1 LKSYADTSFLVSLYV
16 PDAHSAAASAAM
28 KQARGEVMITVFG
41 EVELLNAIQ
50 LRVFRRELTPAQA
63 KSAAHAFEDDLS
75 NGVFALH
82 PIGVA
87 TFESAKRLAA
97 RHTHSLGVRTLDL
110 LHVSA
115 ALVLEAEALYTFDLN
130 QRKLA
135 RAADLAIRPTSA
147 KVSH

>member
-16 PDAHSAAASAAM
+16 PDAHSEAASAAM
-28 KQARGEVMITVFG
+28 KQARGEVMITPFG

-50 LRVFRRELTPAQA
+50 LRVFRGELTPAQA
-63 KSAAHAFEDDLS
+63 RSAARAFEDDLS
-75 NGVFALH
+75 SGVFGLH
-82 PIGVA
+82 PITVA

-135 RAADLAIRPTSA
+135 RAAGLPLRPKA
-147 KVSH
+147 V